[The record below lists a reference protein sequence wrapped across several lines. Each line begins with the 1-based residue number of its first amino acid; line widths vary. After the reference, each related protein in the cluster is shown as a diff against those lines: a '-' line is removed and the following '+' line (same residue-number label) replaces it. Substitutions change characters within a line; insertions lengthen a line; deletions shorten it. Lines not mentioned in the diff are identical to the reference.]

1 MLQAKAA
8 KIGRGGMRGFPRRER
23 VAVVVAAAAAVSG
36 LSSSLLLAWRER
48 ESLFSPPRGNSQ
60 PESGHEKEGIKEGK
74 SEKNFLIDVT
84 TREWEWEAAAAAAA
98 AVAAAAS
105 ESLKA
110 PLLSQPQISAFPKAA
125 S

>member
-1 MLQAKAA
+1 
-8 KIGRGGMRGFPRRER
+8 MRGFPRRER
-23 VAVVVAAAAAVSG
+23 VAVVAAAAVSG
-36 LSSSLLLAWRER
+36 LSSSLLFGVERERER

-60 PESGHEKEGIKEGK
+60 PESGHEKEGIKKGK

-84 TREWEWEAAAAAAA
+84 TREWEWEA
-98 AVAAAAS
+98 AAAAS